1 MVTQRKQIVICLKL
15 EGKENR
21 MHGSSSLGSFIAMRR
36 KLMGLTQAE
45 LSDRVGVSKSAIA
58 KWETDGG
65 LPDRDNLKRLGEVMN
80 VSVDELH
87 RIIRNTATFGTEE
100 VNITPEIITVLES
113 YGYKVIRP
121 WQGR

>member
-1 MVTQRKQIVICLKL
+1 
-15 EGKENR
+15 

-45 LSDRVGVSKSAIA
+45 S
-58 KWETDGG
+58 
-65 LPDRDNLKRLGEVMN
+65 DRDNLKRLGEVMN